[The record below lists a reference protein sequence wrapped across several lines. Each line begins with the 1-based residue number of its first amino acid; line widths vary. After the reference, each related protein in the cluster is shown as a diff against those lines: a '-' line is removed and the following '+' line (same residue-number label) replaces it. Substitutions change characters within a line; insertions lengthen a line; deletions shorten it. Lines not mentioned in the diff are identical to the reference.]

1 MLEQMP
7 TGMTGISGI
16 LLVTVLGISMFTDL
30 KTRRIPNSLV
40 YPFAA
45 AVAGLNLLQALLI
58 WSGWTDCQ
66 VYLGGIGLQQSLL
79 GATVVFSGMFFLFLL
94 GCGAG
99 DVKLMTVVG
108 GLIGFR
114 TAAEVWMI
122 SLFIAAAFV
131 ALMIVTRVVRKPAV
145 LATESETNGG
155 IPRRIPLAPF
165 FFAGTTCVAIYP
177 LLHNGEQLC
186 SHLYSLI

>member
-1 MLEQMP
+1 MP
-7 TGMTGISGI
+7 TGMTGISGL

-30 KTRRIPNSLV
+30 KTRKIPNNLV

-45 AVAGLNLLQALLI
+45 AVAGLNLLQALFL

-122 SLFIAAAFV
+122 SLFIAATFV
-131 ALMIVTRVVRKPAV
+131 VLMIVTRIIRKHAVPAMD
-145 LATESETNGG
+145 SEVNGRL
-155 IPRRIPLAPF
+155 PRRIPLAPF
-165 FFAGTTCVAIYP
+165 FFAGTICVAIYP
-177 LLHNGEQLC
+177 LLHNGERLY